1 MKVFWHLILKN
12 FWHLNSLLA
21 FSNLRNKHCRRG
33 YPNGNKIFNLKWQTF
48 VLITN
53 GSILFAISSFAIL
66 IEEITSCADS
76 GTKKKC
82 CKKLTRKLERK
93 SPRSYKRQMFEVK
106 ATLIG
111 LHLRPFITGYNN
123 GFKFFQNLTKVVKY
137 WCISSK
143 EFTFLVMSVFWN
155 LDWFLHAD
163 RIRKKGFKLGS
174 SWISLFFIKT
184 IQTVSTFI
192 ISV

>member
-1 MKVFWHLILKN
+1 M
-12 FWHLNSLLA
+12 
-21 FSNLRNKHCRRG
+21 
-33 YPNGNKIFNLKWQTF
+33 PGNKIFNLKWQIF

-111 LHLRPFITGYNN
+111 LHLRPFVTGYNN
-123 GFKFFQNLTKVVKY
+123 GFKFFQNLKKVVRY

-155 LDWFLHAD
+155 LDWYESVYSFTLERQSEQCQHLCYQ
-163 RIRKKGFKLGS
+163 FKIYSNVFSNNAFVTFQVS
-174 SWISLFFIKT
+174 SFG
-184 IQTVSTFI
+184 VC
-192 ISV
+192 

>member
-1 MKVFWHLILKN
+1 MATK
-12 FWHLNSLLA
+12 
-21 FSNLRNKHCRRG
+21 FSIS
-33 YPNGNKIFNLKWQTF
+33 NGKRLSFF
-48 VLITN
+48 TN
-53 GSILFAISSFAIL
+53 GSILFAISTFAIL

-111 LHLRPFITGYNN
+111 LHLRPFVTGYNN
-123 GFKFFQNLTKVVKY
+123 GFKFFQNLKKVVRY

-163 RIRKKGFKLGS
+163 RIRKLA
-174 SWISLFFIKT
+174 LLE
-184 IQTVSTFI
+184 
-192 ISV
+192 SVYSFALERQSKQCQHL